1 MIQNEREGFNALDMY
16 KYFTENSNTL
26 TAIAAAF
33 IIPYAVDGIR
43 KKRFTYPLWLARLHY
58 AGTICT
64 TLTMFF
70 ALTII
75 SMYDPHLAFGDE
87 NLYLHFVC
95 PIAILISFWFVESDR
110 ELTAQD
116 SLICMIPFVIYV
128 AVYICNVVFIGEE
141 NGGWRDLYKVVTF
154 VSPAFSLPGMMLV
167 AFGTATLVRLVY
179 NKLTAIRRAN
189 LYAALSDDADPV
201 EIRIEGYGLGR
212 YVGVHEE
219 EDSIS
224 LQVDV
229 LRPLAEKYNISLDDM
244 MRVYTRGVIDGL
256 KDRDE
261 LISRNVNAVN
271 ELVGRPD
278 HEAEEHP
285 EEEAVSAENAQK

>member
-1 MIQNEREGFNALDMY
+1 
-16 KYFTENSNTL
+16 
-26 TAIAAAF
+26 
-33 IIPYAVDGIR
+33 
-43 KKRFTYPLWLARLHY
+43 
-58 AGTICT
+58 
-64 TLTMFF
+64 
-70 ALTII
+70 
-75 SMYDPHLAFGDE
+75 
-87 NLYLHFVC
+87 
-95 PIAILISFWFVESDR
+95 
-110 ELTAQD
+110 
-116 SLICMIPFVIYV
+116 
-128 AVYICNVVFIGEE
+128 
-141 NGGWRDLYKVVTF
+141 
-154 VSPAFSLPGMMLV
+154 V
-167 AFGTATLVRLVY
+167 AFGAATLVRLVY